1 MLPPVDTQN
10 FCSMSHASCGRTELE
25 LEQERG
31 ECEEEEQEQEQGG
44 LEQEDAAENGKR
56 QQQRRGPVT
65 LGCEVKELSNGRT
78 HTTLR
83 PIPHSHISNP
93 RFRSMHARE
102 KKATQMLAIVLG
114 EWIAVRFFLLGSIHL
129 FETRLSVLVS
139 TSRH

>member
-1 MLPPVDTQN
+1 MLPPVDTHN

-31 ECEEEEQEQEQGG
+31 EEEEEEEGVG
-44 LEQEDAAENGKR
+44 REEAGAGENGR
-56 QQQRRGPVT
+56 APPPPQQQQRRGPAR

-78 HTTLR
+78 HTLLR
-83 PIPHSHISNP
+83 SVPHSHLSST

-114 EWIAVRFFLLGSIHL
+114 EWTEVTSLWRHL
-129 FETRLSVLVS
+129 
-139 TSRH
+139 